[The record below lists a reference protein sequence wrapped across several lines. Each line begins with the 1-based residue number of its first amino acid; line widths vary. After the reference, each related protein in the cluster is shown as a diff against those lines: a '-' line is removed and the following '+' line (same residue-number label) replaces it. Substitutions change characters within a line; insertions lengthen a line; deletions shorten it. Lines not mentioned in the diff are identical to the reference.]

1 MTQLMQV
8 LNDCKT
14 NGRKA
19 LIVYIT
25 AGYPDY
31 QTTVAAVLA
40 AAAAGADVVEI
51 GMPFSDP
58 MADGPVIQKAAT
70 AALKAGA
77 TTEQTLKA
85 IREIR
90 KTSTIPL
97 VIMTYINIVLQYGK
111 AKFINNFSAAG
122 IDGLIIPDMPI
133 EECDILQAE
142 CNETKLNLIQLAAP
156 TSTAQRIGKICA
168 KASGFIYCVSNTG
181 VTGVRSV
188 DYSSI
193 GDVIKIIRQHSNLP
207 TAIGFGI
214 GSPEAACQAAQ
225 YADAVIVGSAVVQ
238 RLTDGGV
245 PAVGN
250 FVAEIRHVLD
260 KEGKKY

>member
-1 MTQLMQV
+1 MTQLMKV

-25 AGYPDY
+25 AGFPDY
-31 QTTVAAVLA
+31 QTTVEAVLT

-70 AALKAGA
+70 EALKAGA
-77 TTEQTLKA
+77 TTEQTLNA
-85 IREIR
+85 ICEIR

-97 VIMTYINIVLQYGK
+97 AIMTYINIVLQYGK
-111 AKFINNFSAAG
+111 AKFINDFSAAG
-122 IDGLIIPDMPI
+122 IDGLIVPDMPI
-133 EECDILQAE
+133 EECDILQSDCDEA
-142 CNETKLNLIQLAAP
+142 KLNLIQLIAP
-156 TSTAQRIGKICA
+156 TSTPQRIGAICA
-168 KASGFIYCVSNTG
+168 KANGFVYCVSNTG
-181 VTGVRSV
+181 VTGVRNI

-193 GDVIKIIRQHSNLP
+193 GKVIEIVRRQTATP
-207 TAIGFGI
+207 VAIGFGI

-225 YADAVIVGSAVVQ
+225 YADGVIVGSAVVQ
-238 RLTDGGV
+238 RLMDGGV
-245 PAVGN
+245 PAVGE
-250 FVAEIRHVLD
+250 FVGKIRQALD
-260 KEGKKY
+260 KEGERY